1 MKKIFALLLAGIMIV
16 ALVGCGSSSR
26 EVVQLTFATQDVEA
40 ILNAA
45 GIYLPDV
52 SETSAAGTTVKWCA
66 WYDDIQNYSEDE
78 IINSGYW
85 TFQEKYGCTVEWIEV
100 TWDTRFDEIANYVL
114 ASNSPDFYPG
124 HDGIF
129 PMMCM
134 KGVFM
139 PVDDYIDYSDPLWA
153 DVKDYA
159 DSYYTIKGLHYTMIY
174 DVTFGNVCAYNRRVV
189 SEYGYDDPAEL
200 YYNDEWTW
208 DVFYDMC
215 TDFTDADED
224 RYALDGWGYG
234 EAIMRSCGELVV
246 VYNTETMEFE
256 SNIDAPAIERAASL
270 MYDLAKND
278 CQYPVWN
285 NGWSIRNSVDGGG
298 MKEGLCLFY
307 IGGTYMFTG
316 PVDSISSVWGDLD
329 ELMFVPLPRDDDGD
343 GVYYAET
350 TPSAYALVQG
360 AQNPEGVALLA
371 SCMRFKVLDPTVVN
385 IDRQQLENTYLWTQ
399 DMLDMWDE
407 CYDLANN
414 GSKVIVSYYEGLG
427 DKLNNVVSALEGFGE
442 AEDPTTWAQ
451 MKETYSEQIDYYVN
465 QLNETIAS
473 YDPYSLN
480 E

>member
-1 MKKIFALLLAGIMIV
+1 MKKIIALALATVMIF

-26 EVVQLTFATQDVEA
+26 EVVKLTLSSEDATA
-40 ILNAA
+40 ILAAA
-45 GIYLPDV
+45 GIKLPDA
-52 SETSAAGTTVKWCA
+52 SETSAAGTTVKWCS

-85 TFQEKYGCTVEWIEV
+85 TFQEKYGCTVEWVEV
-100 TWDTRFDEIANYVL
+100 TWSTRMDEIANYVL

-124 HDGIF
+124 QDGIF

-139 PVDDYIDYSDPLWA
+139 PVDDYLDYDDPLWA
-153 DVKDYA
+153 GMKDYA
-159 DSYYTIKGLHYTMIY
+159 DKYYSINGLHYGIVFDT
-174 DVTFGNVCAYNRRVV
+174 TFGNVCAYNRRVV

-200 YYNDEWTW
+200 YYNDGWTW
-208 DVFYDMC
+208 DVFYEMC
-215 TDFTDADED
+215 VDFTDADED

-234 EAIMRSCGELVV
+234 EAIMRCCGELVV
-246 VYNTETMEFE
+246 VYNTETMQFE

-278 CQYPVWN
+278 CQYPVWDRN
-285 NGWSIRNSVDGGG
+285 WSVRNGVDGGG

-307 IGGTYMFTG
+307 IGGSYMFTG
-316 PVDSISSVWGDLD
+316 PVDSITPVWGDMD

-343 GVYYAET
+343 GNYYIET
-350 TPSAYALVQG
+350 SRSAYALVQG

-371 SCMRFKVLDPTVVN
+371 SCMRFKIVDPTVVS
-385 IDRQQLENTYLWTQ
+385 IDRLQLENTYLWTEE
-399 DMLDMWDE
+399 MLDMWDD
-407 CYDLANN
+407 CYELANT
-414 GSKVIVSYYEGLG
+414 SHIIVSYYEGLG
-427 DKLNNVVSALEGFGE
+427 DKLNSVVSALEGFGE